1 MCTSSRCLIS
11 FFPSY
16 VSCLGESIKPLAG
29 AGIALCDVTLPL
41 YSLRYFRT
49 RSSRLILGLAAGA
62 GIYPAGIGDR
72 TFDFRAAN
80 MTGLARATE
89 YEKPCLAI
97 AQPFFLQCFVP
108 TLWNGDALQQ
118 VAPLAD
124 LQCCSGEFANLT
136 FGELTRSSTGMNA
149 SHEQN
154 LTAEVV
160 AQSRQKSLV
169 KIHRVQCP
177 ARKHFTLQSISD
189 LPPCEIGAQNV
200 WAYALE
206 EGMLINKFRVP
217 NTDIRCTV
225 EEGTV
230 AVGM

>member
-1 MCTSSRCLIS
+1 MCRRRRRKQQEDTTPFNQADID
-11 FFPSY
+11 
-16 VSCLGESIKPLAG
+16 A
-29 AGIALCDVTLPL
+29 A
-41 YSLRYFRT
+41 
-49 RSSRLILGLAAGA
+49 LAAERAKAAEEATAAAEKQDQADANLGTVQA
-62 GIYPAGIGDR
+62 SDTA
-72 TFDFRAAN
+72 AAN